1 LFIEDKSKSTKPREP
16 SPEELT
22 EESSLESIQSQN
34 DSPNTSLEDIE
45 EESSISIVEQK
56 PNKQRGRPR
65 KSTNATPK
73 PAKPPAKSTS
83 AQPAKTKSAPL
94 SAAKGPSAGGVR
106 GRKPKLAV
114 VPETQVDISVVE
126 EVDEV
131 EFAPR
136 PRQES
141 ILPASVVRKTSLEV
155 SILRDELTVATD

>member
-1 LFIEDKSKSTKPREP
+1 LFIEDKSKATKPCEP

-22 EESSLESIQSQN
+22 EESSLDSIQSQN
-34 DSPNTSLEDIE
+34 DTSNTSLEDIE

-56 PNKQRGRPR
+56 PTKQRGRPR
-65 KSTNATPK
+65 KSTSATPK
-73 PAKPPAKSTS
+73 PAKPPAKSSS
-83 AQPAKTKSAPL
+83 AQPTKAKSAP
-94 SAAKGPSAGGVR
+94 SSTAKAPSAGGVR

-114 VPETQVDISVVE
+114 VPETQLDISVAE
-126 EVDEV
+126 EVDDV

-155 SILRDELTVATD
+155 CILSSTLTVATD